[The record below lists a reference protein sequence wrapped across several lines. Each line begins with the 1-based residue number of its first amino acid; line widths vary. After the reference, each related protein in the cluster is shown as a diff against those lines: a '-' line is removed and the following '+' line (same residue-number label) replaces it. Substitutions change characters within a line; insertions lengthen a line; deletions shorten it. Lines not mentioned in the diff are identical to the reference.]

1 MNQIQFGNWEEEFR
15 TYISLD
21 RLCESFVRH
30 RTLVDCWLWVLVV
43 VALVLDAHTTTVGL
57 EHGLVESN
65 PVMRAAF
72 STFGVSVIWGLKAA
86 VTALAVCCWAAL
98 PRADRMLV
106 PASLGLPWAL
116 AVLSNTGL
124 LVAV

>member
-1 MNQIQFGNWEEEFR
+1 MKHIQLGDWGQEFR
-15 TYISLD
+15 TYTRLD

-30 RTLVDCWLWVLVV
+30 RTLVDCWLWVLVL

-57 EHGLVESN
+57 ERGLVESN
-65 PVMRAAF
+65 PVMRVAF

-86 VTALAVCCWAAL
+86 VAGLALGCWAVL
-98 PRADRMLV
+98 PRDDRMLV

>member
-1 MNQIQFGNWEEEFR
+1 MNQIGFGDWGQEFR
-15 TYISLD
+15 AYISLD
-21 RLCESFVRH
+21 RLRESFVRH
-30 RTLVDCWLWVLVV
+30 RTLVDCWLWVLVL

-57 EHGLVESN
+57 ERGLVESN

-72 STFGVSVIWGLKAA
+72 ATFGVSVIWGLKAA
-86 VTALAVCCWAAL
+86 VAALAVCCWAVL
-98 PRADRMLV
+98 PRDDRMLV

-124 LVAV
+124 LVAL